1 MCGSVKDTEENQFL
15 EMDSHSF
22 HTESKKKGMWSFYG
36 YRDPK
41 RETIEAKRA
50 RERAERADQALL
62 QGLRN
67 TGRAVYD
74 WTKEKANR
82 FLEYQRNQAD
92 AEKEYYTGNMTR
104 RAIEYGRR
112 EDAFYNLASRV
123 TVFPTDEQ
131 MGVPTLLRGGRYIPS
146 DYLQD
151 AARQQRRLAQA
162 RMLGGVYQRGTRKNY
177 NRRPHKTYYYRKN
190 YYFTRPRFYLKK
202 RRFFKKKRYYR
213 RRRFNK
219 F

>member
-1 MCGSVKDTEENQFL
+1 
-15 EMDSHSF
+15 MDSHSF
-22 HTESKKKGMWSFYG
+22 HTESKQKGMWSFYG

-41 RETIEAKRA
+41 RESESARKE
-50 RERAERADQALL
+50 RERAERADQALV
-62 QGLRN
+62 QGIRN
-67 TGRAVYD
+67 QARAVYD
-74 WTKEKANR
+74 WTRDKANR
-82 FLEYQRNQAD
+82 FLEYHRDYVEAQ
-92 AEKEYYTGNMTR
+92 KEYETGNMTR

-112 EDAFYNLASRV
+112 QDAWYNLASRV

-162 RMLGGVYQRGTRKNY
+162 RMLGGVYQRGTSKYY
-177 NRRPHKTYYYRKN
+177 NRRPNKTYYYRKN
-190 YYFTRPRFYLKK
+190 YYFMRPRFYLKR
-202 RRFFKKKRYYR
+202 RRFFRKKRYYR
-213 RRRFNK
+213 RRRRFNK